1 VTRQSQHN
9 PTYGGKEFVFGVDPE
24 VADVVNLNF
33 KLFNW
38 NHGKNDD
45 LLVGSFIIKLI
56 DLTLDPIEQ
65 QTYNFFEGRSSERR
79 VMGANAPTNA
89 VVSVRWVSASGVV
102 AGGGDAGK
110 GTEKETNRK
119 TIGDE
124 HLFNDTITAKPSQW
138 AEVER
143 AARRA
148 ARDADAA
155 KELEVLDTDT
165 KHTHTHTHTRR
176 VGGSSRTDALISEI
190 ADSER
195 DGGCAIEGKSPSARL
210 PSAAETNVS
219 GYAAEASTCQQPTTA
234 GGYYSPRE
242 SLLPEKVYQPVE
254 ISPRGAGSGLSSM
267 SNVAKSLPSPPV
279 AAGRKYGGG
288 DQCPRCFKT
297 VYVAEAKEGPNL
309 RKYHK

>member
-24 VADVVNLNF
+24 VADVANLNF

-45 LLVGSFIIKLI
+45 LLVGFFVIKLI

-65 QTYNFFEGRSSERR
+65 QNYNFFEGRSSERR

-102 AGGGDAGK
+102 AGGGDAAK

-119 TIGDE
+119 TIGDQL
-124 HLFNDTITAKPSQW
+124 LFHDTITAKPSQW

-148 ARDADAA
+148 ARDEDA
-155 KELEVLDTDT
+155 
-165 KHTHTHTHTRR
+165 
-176 VGGSSRTDALISEI
+176 
-190 ADSER
+190 
-195 DGGCAIEGKSPSARL
+195 
-210 PSAAETNVS
+210 
-219 GYAAEASTCQQPTTA
+219 
-234 GGYYSPRE
+234 E
-242 SLLPEKVYQPVE
+242 SLLPEKVYQPAE
-254 ISPRGAGSGLSSM
+254 ISPRGAGSGVSSM
-267 SNVAKSLPSPPV
+267 LNVFKSLPSPPV

-288 DQCPRCFKT
+288 DQCPRCLKT
-297 VYVAEAKEGPNL
+297 VYFAEAKEGPNNI
-309 RKYHK
+309 KYHK